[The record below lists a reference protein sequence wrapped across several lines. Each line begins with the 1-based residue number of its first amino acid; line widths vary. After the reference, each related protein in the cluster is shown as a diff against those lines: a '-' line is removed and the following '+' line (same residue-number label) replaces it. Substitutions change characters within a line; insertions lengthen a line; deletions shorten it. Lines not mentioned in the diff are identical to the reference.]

1 MGVMQDVTERRAAQ
15 VALRAGAAR
24 LEAAVRGARFGIWER
39 HLPSSSGTWDARAS
53 EIYGGLTPERC
64 SPDLAEWRERVHPED
79 RAGRLAAIEAAVAP
93 GGPDSYS
100 AEFRFRRDDGGWN
113 WIAVHG
119 TVVERD
125 PLTGRGVRLAGVAQ
139 DLTER
144 RSAEEALRTSE
155 ERLRLAQEAGGV
167 GSWEWNIDTGMLHW
181 SESCH
186 RLHGTDA
193 SVPPSYDA
201 WRAGIHPD
209 DLPRVDAALQ
219 GILQDD
225 AQEWEAEFRFIRPTD
240 GAMRWIVGRGRLVRH
255 PLTGRPHRLLGIALD
270 VTERRR
276 AEERLVLLA
285 REVDHRA
292 KNALAVVLAAVRLAP
307 KEDAKAFAQAVEGR
321 VAALSRA
328 QVLLAEAGWQGADLR
343 AVAEGALAA
352 FLPMGAG
359 VDPSGGPQ
367 AVLDGPPIRLGAAAA
382 QPISLA
388 MHELATN
395 AAKYGALSAPAGR
408 VTLSWRLD
416 EPARLLRLTWRETG
430 GPQVQGPPG
439 RRGFGSRVIEATIRD
454 QLGGTVER
462 IWEIGGLRCDMAVPL
477 ERAAVEDLP
486 TAGEVAAGPGM
497 PMPHG

>member
-1 MGVMQDVTERRAAQ
+1 
-15 VALRAGAAR
+15 
-24 LEAAVRGARFGIWER
+24 
-39 HLPSSSGTWDARAS
+39 
-53 EIYGGLTPERC
+53 
-64 SPDLAEWRERVHPED
+64 
-79 RAGRLAAIEAAVAP
+79 
-93 GGPDSYS
+93 
-100 AEFRFRRDDGGWN
+100 
-113 WIAVHG
+113 
-119 TVVERD
+119 
-125 PLTGRGVRLAGVAQ
+125 
-139 DLTER
+139 
-144 RSAEEALRTSE
+144 
-155 ERLRLAQEAGGV
+155 
-167 GSWEWNIDTGMLHW
+167 
-181 SESCH
+181 
-186 RLHGTDA
+186 
-193 SVPPSYDA
+193 
-201 WRAGIHPD
+201 
-209 DLPRVDAALQ
+209 
-219 GILQDD
+219 
-225 AQEWEAEFRFIRPTD
+225 
-240 GAMRWIVGRGRLVRH
+240 
-255 PLTGRPHRLLGIALD
+255 
-270 VTERRR
+270 
-276 AEERLVLLA
+276 LVLLA